1 MKTRIVL
8 VFLSVFMAGKSLSIN
23 ISGNIGTEKPEKG
36 IFSPPLMGWS
46 SWNAFRVNI
55 SEDIIKR
62 QADYLVSKGLKDAG
76 YKFVNIDDGFF
87 GARDKSG
94 KMHANPERF
103 PNGMK
108 PVVNHIHHLGL
119 KAGIYTD
126 AGNNTCGSMAA
137 EDQDKSGVGAGIYGH
152 ELQDAELYFNEWG
165 FDFIK
170 IDYCGGSYL
179 GLSEKDRYTSIRNNI
194 DKVKEG
200 IALNI
205 CRWAFP
211 GTWAKGVAD
220 SWRISGDINAHWN
233 SLKYVVGK
241 NLYMSAYAG
250 NGHYNDMDM
259 MVIGFQNNSMVGG
272 TGLTPT
278 EEEAHFGLWC
288 IMSSPLLI
296 GCDLE
301 KMPES
306 SLKLLTNKELIA
318 LNQDPL
324 GLQAYVVQHDN
335 EGYVLVKDIEQ
346 KRGKARAVALYNP
359 ADTPCLFSVP
369 FSALEF
375 EEKVKVRDLVKHTD
389 LGSFSGSF
397 EQELPARSA
406 IILRMEGQNR
416 IEPVLYEAEW
426 AYLPLFNDLGKSPK
440 GILYAADEKASGKM
454 KVGYCG
460 GSPENYAEWKEVYS
474 KEGGYYDMTIFYS
487 FGNNRKLELTING
500 QKQILEEL
508 GTDDNHS
515 RITVPVELKPGYNI
529 IRMGNSYNW
538 APDIDC
544 FTLTKK

>member
-1 MKTRIVL
+1 MKNRILLVL
-8 VFLSVFMAGKSLSIN
+8 FTVFIAGKMMSVN
-23 ISGNIGTEKPEKG
+23 ISGSVDNERPEKG

-55 SEDIIKR
+55 SEDVIKR
-62 QADYLVSKGLKDAG
+62 QGDLMVSKGLKDAG

-87 GARDKSG
+87 GTRDKSG
-94 KMHANPERF
+94 KMHANPARF
-103 PNGMK
+103 PNGME
-108 PVVNHIHHLGL
+108 PVVSHIHQLGL

-152 ELQDAELYFNEWG
+152 ELQDAELYFREWG

-179 GLSEKDRYTSIRNNI
+179 GLSEEDRYTSIRNNI
-194 DKVKEG
+194 DKAKEG

-211 GTWAKGVAD
+211 GTWARDVAD
-220 SWRISGDINAHWN
+220 SWRISGDISAHWN

-241 NLYMSAYAG
+241 NLYLSAYAG
-250 NGHYNDMDM
+250 DGHYNDMDM
-259 MVIGFQNNSMVGG
+259 MVIGFQNNSRVGG
-272 TGLTPT
+272 AGLTPT

-301 KMPES
+301 KIPES

-324 GLQAYVVQHDN
+324 GLQAYVVQHEN
-335 EGYVLVKDIEQ
+335 EGYILVKDIGQ
-346 KRGKARAVALYNP
+346 KRGKTRAVALYNP
-359 ADTPCLFSVP
+359 ADTPCSFSVL

-375 EEKVKVRDLVKHTD
+375 DGKVKVRDLVKHTD

-397 EQELPARSA
+397 EQEIPAHSA
-406 IILRMEGQNR
+406 MILRMEGQNR

-426 AYLPLFNDLGKSPK
+426 AYLPLFNDLGKAPK
-440 GILYAADEKASGKM
+440 GILYATDEKASGKM
-454 KVGYCG
+454 KVAYCG

-474 KEGGYYDMTIFYS
+474 KDGGHYDMTIFYS
-487 FGNNRKLELTING
+487 FGNNRKLELTVNG
-500 QKQILEEL
+500 RKQVLEEL
-508 GTDDNHS
+508 GADDNHS
-515 RITVPVELKPGYNI
+515 KITVPVELKPGYNV

-544 FTLTKK
+544 FTLIKK